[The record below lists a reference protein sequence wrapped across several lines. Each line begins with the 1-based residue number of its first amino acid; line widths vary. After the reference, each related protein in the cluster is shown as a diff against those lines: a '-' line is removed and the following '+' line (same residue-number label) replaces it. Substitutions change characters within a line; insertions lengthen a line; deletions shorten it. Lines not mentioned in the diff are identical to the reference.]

1 MTYETFTALA
11 QDWLNGQIDDAGF
24 AALQEGI
31 REKEEFRKEFVRLT
45 HLDSALR
52 DFGAVETVASE
63 MIPFSQG
70 AETNR
75 SGTRFWAIAATVML
89 VAACLWIVFEKT
101 ASDGESSFALRES
114 DSADP
119 IAVITGEAGAVW
131 KKIPNVRLDEG
142 AAIGPLT
149 LTLQQGLAQ
158 IDFFGGASIS
168 LSAPATF
175 ELVSS
180 ESAILHHGRLK
191 ADVPPAARGF
201 EIRTGDVV
209 LEDLGTSFGVA
220 VAEDQSADLFVFDG
234 EVKATGRDGK
244 PMLLTDGEAAQLR
257 DGETIRKSEPVE
269 GEFPTISKVFAHAGD
284 REGSLYSSWK
294 EASFEL
300 RRDPRLI
307 AYYDFENL
315 TVETRRLR
323 NRASVGGGSELDGGI
338 VGARVTDGRWAG
350 KTALDFRREGDR
362 VRFQIPGEFDALTI
376 FAWVR
381 IDALDRHLNSLFLT
395 DYYDKNEFHWQIS
408 QLGALHF
415 ATSPMGVEDLPK
427 NNRRFYSDSFWNR
440 KMSGRWFLLATT
452 VKTATG
458 EGYPGEVIH
467 YINGEAVGFS
477 GGTNMSKPIPRLRIG
492 KADLG
497 NWSDPI
503 WPDVAMRTLNGGID
517 EFGLFREAL
526 SPEEIQTLYDQ
537 GKP

>member
-1 MTYETFTALA
+1 
-11 QDWLNGQIDDAGF
+11 
-24 AALQEGI
+24 
-31 REKEEFRKEFVRLT
+31 
-45 HLDSALR
+45 
-52 DFGAVETVASE
+52 
-63 MIPFSQG
+63 
-70 AETNR
+70 
-75 SGTRFWAIAATVML
+75 ML

-220 VAEDQSADLFVFDG
+220 VAEDQSADLVVFDG